1 MLKLCDHDNLLMLC
15 CNIGFYAVDE
25 VIALVSY

>member
-1 MLKLCDHDNLLMLC
+1 MLQLCDHDNLLTLC
-15 CNIGFYAVDE
+15 SNISFYAVDE